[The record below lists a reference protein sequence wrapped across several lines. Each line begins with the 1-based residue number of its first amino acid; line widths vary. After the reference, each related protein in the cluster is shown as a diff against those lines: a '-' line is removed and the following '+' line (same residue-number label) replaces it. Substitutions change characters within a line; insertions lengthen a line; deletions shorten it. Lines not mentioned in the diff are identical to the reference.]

1 MDSRETARVPLPVIL
16 NRSSGSAGDR
26 EVDERL
32 RHAFREHAGV
42 AVDLRRAENGAD
54 VLRLAREAAA
64 GPSDVV
70 VVGGGDGTVGSVA
83 SILAGGD
90 KAMGI
95 LPLGTLNHFARDL
108 EIPLDV
114 EEAART
120 VVEGSVVRVDLGE
133 VNGRVFVNNSSLGL
147 YPRIVRHREEQR
159 QRLGRGKWPA
169 FFWATLHSLH
179 RHTSGLDLTLSID
192 GRELRRRTPFVFVGN
207 NAYEMEAFNVG
218 KRDRLDRGELSVYLA
233 PDARP
238 IDLVFLTI
246 RAFFGRLRG
255 ADDFEALRTTELRID
270 TRSGQVRVATD
281 GEISMLGT
289 PLRYR
294 VRPKALRVVVPRETE
309 GRKAS

>member
-1 MDSRETARVPLPVIL
+1 METPPTIRAPLPVIL
-16 NRSSGSAGDR
+16 NRSSGSVEDR
-26 EVDERL
+26 EVEDRI

-42 AVDLRRAENGAD
+42 EVDLRRGEDGKD
-54 VLRLAREAAA
+54 VVRLAREAVA

-70 VVGGGDGTVGSVA
+70 VVGGGDGTIGSVA
-83 SILAGGD
+83 SILAGGE
-90 KAMGI
+90 KAMGV
-95 LPLGTLNHFARDL
+95 LPLGTLNHFAKDL

-120 VVEGSVVRVDLGE
+120 VVEGRVVRVDMGD
-133 VNGRVFVNNSSLGL
+133 VNGKLFVNNSSLGL
-147 YPRIVRHREEQR
+147 YPRIVRHREEQQ

-169 FFWATLHSLH
+169 FFWATVHSLH

-207 NAYEMEAFNVG
+207 NAYEMEGFEIG
-218 KRDRLDRGELSVYLA
+218 KRARLDRGELSVYLA

-238 IDLVFLTI
+238 IDLVFLAI
-246 RAFFGRLRG
+246 RAFLGRLRG

-270 TRSGQVRVATD
+270 TRGPARVATD
-281 GEISMLGT
+281 GEIAVLDT

-309 GRKAS
+309 GQKAS